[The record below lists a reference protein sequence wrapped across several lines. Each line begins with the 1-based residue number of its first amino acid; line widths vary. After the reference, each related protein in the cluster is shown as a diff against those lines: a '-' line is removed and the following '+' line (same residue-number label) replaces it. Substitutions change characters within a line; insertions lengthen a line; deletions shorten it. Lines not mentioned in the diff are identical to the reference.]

1 MAKIFGILIMG
12 IILTLMASYTVA
24 MFGAT
29 DEGVDLTGTDY
40 EDQYETQ
47 TEIMNVNQS
56 MFGAASMIFMGVV
69 VVGCAAFL
77 VKAVH

>member
-1 MAKIFGILIMG
+1 MKVLGAMFAVMVIAVMVMYS
-12 IILTLMASYTVA
+12 TA

-47 TEIMNVNQS
+47 VDMSLINNSIMGVL
-56 MFGAASMIFMGVV
+56 APIFMAIILIG
-69 VVGCAAFL
+69 
-77 VKAVH
+77 AVFQVSKSYR